1 MRRAGGATRADADLA
16 FAGRCAAG
24 DRTAQR
30 ELFDREVDHVHATLY
45 RTLGPC
51 RELED
56 LVQDVFLEVF
66 RSLSSYRGEAK
77 LATWISRVTAHVA
90 YGYLASKRPTPVW
103 LEAVPEPASPGPTAE
118 RRALAREAMR
128 RMYAMMAELSPG
140 VRLAFSLH
148 VLDGRSLEE
157 VASMMDSSLVATK
170 SRVWRAR
177 RQLRRD
183 PVVSALLT
191 TTALE
196 EADR

>member
-1 MRRAGGATRADADLA
+1 MRRAGEAPQADADLR
-16 FAGRCAAG
+16 FAGQCAAG
-24 DRTAQR
+24 DRAAQR

-45 RTLGPC
+45 RILGPC

-66 RSLSSYRGEAK
+66 RSLASYRGEAK
-77 LATWISRVTAHVA
+77 LATWIARVTAHVA
-90 YGYLASKRPTPVW
+90 YGYLSRKRPTPVW
-103 LEAVPEPASPGPTAE
+103 LEAVPEPEGPGPSVE
-118 RRALAREAMR
+118 HRALAREAVR
-128 RMYAMMAELSPG
+128 RLYTMMSDLAPP

-157 VASMMDSSLVATK
+157 VALMMDCSLVATK

-183 PVVSALLT
+183 PVVSALLSSG
-191 TTALE
+191 AAG
-196 EADR
+196 EAGQ